1 MTKQKVSLESEN
13 KPEKGYGDTTRERNG
28 IGLRD
33 DIFHRIARQ
42 PGESET
48 LMGGGGVG
56 GKTFQTQ
63 VAQAR
68 RPMNWSHGEEVRE

>member
-1 MTKQKVSLESEN
+1 MTNQKGSLESEN
-13 KPEKGYGDTTRERNG
+13 KPEEGYGDTTRERNG

-48 LMGGGGVG
+48 LMGGDRKSV
-56 GKTFQTQ
+56 
-63 VAQAR
+63 V
-68 RPMNWSHGEEVRE
+68 